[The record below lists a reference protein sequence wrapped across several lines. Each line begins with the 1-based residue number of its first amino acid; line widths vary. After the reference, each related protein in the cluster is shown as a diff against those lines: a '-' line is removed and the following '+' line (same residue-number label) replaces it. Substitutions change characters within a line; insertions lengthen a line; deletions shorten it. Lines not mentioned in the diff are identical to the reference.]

1 MRRANHTCLVVLL
14 AAVATGLVEAA
25 PPQPI
30 ASAPTNW
37 NGVTIDLMAV
47 QRKGSVLT
55 VKWAVHNGG
64 SSQTEV
70 SFPLTGEGPTTYVV
84 DEDAGTK
91 YYVLTD
97 KEKHALAS
105 MSEWTGSNTYGIKEW
120 IKPGET
126 KWYWMKLPAPPPQVK
141 TLTIF
146 FSNSQPFEDVAI
158 TDN

>member
-1 MRRANHTCLVVLL
+1 MRRANRTCLVVLL
-14 AAVATGLVEAA
+14 AAAAAGLAEAA

-55 VKWAVHNGG
+55 VKWAVHNTGG
-64 SSQTEV
+64 SQAEV
-70 SFPLTGEGPTTYVV
+70 TFPLTGDGATTYVV
-84 DEDAGTK
+84 DEDSGTK

-105 MSEWTGSNTYGIKEW
+105 MSQGVGPNFGIKEW
-120 IKPGET
+120 AKAGET

-141 TLTIF
+141 TLTVF
-146 FSNSQPFEDVAI
+146 LSDTQPFEDVAI
-158 TDN
+158 TDK